1 MSESNIPGSFL
12 TGTSEIWKAR
22 QRIAGLAE
30 KTTLVMNAALSEL
43 FGAEIYLKL
52 EYLQPTGAFKLRGAA
67 NKILSLNE
75 EERQRGVATFSTGNH
90 GLAVAY
96 VAKQLGI
103 PATVFISSRVPQVK
117 ADNLRRMGAELVVQG
132 DNQDD
137 AEEFCFRKAGEEGW
151 SVINPFDDLMVIA
164 GQGTIGFELL
174 EQEPK
179 LDTVVVPLSGGGL
192 ISGIALALKINKPD
206 LRVIGV
212 SMEGSPVMYHSLKA
226 GKPVVLEE
234 EDTLADSLL
243 GGIGLDNKYT
253 FSIVREYV
261 DEVVLVSEKAIAK
274 AMALLFKVSRT
285 AVEGAAAT
293 SLAALS
299 EHQIAVPGSK
309 IGLVI
314 TGNNIDS
321 LTFLNVAGK
330 YLEPEREDN
339 NDK

>member
-1 MSESNIPGSFL
+1 MRESNFPGSFL

-22 QRIAGLAE
+22 QRIAGLVE
-30 KTTLVMNAALSEL
+30 RTPLVMNSALNDL
-43 FGAEIYLKL
+43 FGAKIYLKL

-67 NKILSLNE
+67 NKILSLKE

-103 PATVFISSRVPQVK
+103 PAAVFISRRVPQVK
-117 ADNLRRMGAELVVQG
+117 ADNLRRMGANLVVHG

-151 SVINPFDDLMVIA
+151 NVINPFDDPMVIA
-164 GQGTIGFELL
+164 GQGTIGLELL
-174 EQEPK
+174 EQEPE

-192 ISGIALALKINKPD
+192 ISGIALALKINQPD

-226 GKPVVLEE
+226 DKPVVLKEK
-234 EDTLADSLL
+234 DTLADSLL

-253 FSIVREYV
+253 FSIVKEYV
-261 DEVVLVSEKAIAK
+261 DDVVLVSEEAIAK
-274 AMALLFKVSRT
+274 AMALFFKVSRA

-293 SLAALS
+293 PVAALT
-299 EHQIAVPGSK
+299 EHQVASRGRKTALI
-309 IGLVI
+309 I

-321 LTFLNVAGK
+321 FNFLNVVGK
-330 YLEPEREDN
+330 YIEPEKGYN
-339 NDK
+339 ND